1 MKEPNE
7 IRPPKWPL
15 KILRFFLKSKYL
27 EEIEG
32 DMEELF
38 HDNVEQYSL
47 KKARRIYTWEMLK
60 LFRPVIMKIPEMNIN
75 INQYSIFKNYFKTSI
90 RGLKRNALTSF
101 INIFGLSVAIG
112 ICVLVYGFA
121 SWTLNTD
128 QFHENKHK
136 VYLTT
141 FFANRDGT
149 VQQFGLTPRPI
160 GEMLRNDFT
169 HIEKVCRVEDK
180 TAVLKY
186 QDNVFHEKVRYADPE
201 FLEMFTFPLKWG
213 VSNSLSDLN
222 SVILSEDMSIK
233 YFGDENPIGKEI
245 LMKFDQDK
253 SKAFEVTGVAAAF
266 PKARTID
273 FDFLINFENVKVADV
288 DYDLYDWSKFVNA
301 TLIQVSNPS
310 DLKFIENGMEK
321 YIALQNEA
329 VQKDWAISDF
339 AFEPLANLHKQSGA
353 IRDDISWSS
362 DDNFASI
369 VFLSLI
375 GIFLL
380 ALACFNYI
388 NIAIVSAAKRL
399 KEIGVRKVIGAT
411 RGIVIVQ
418 FLAENIVITFFA
430 LILGLGLGS
439 SLFIPWFEQM
449 NNFSMDFKFQDKNL
463 WIYLLAILLFTG
475 IASGV
480 YPAFYISRFE
490 VIKIFKGS
498 VKFGKKNPLTKVIL
512 GFQLILAC
520 ILITSAVTFTQN
532 TAYLSKRSWG
542 YDKEATLY
550 ADVPDELAYEQLKA
564 VLSQNSDVL
573 SISGSSD
580 HLGRTHS
587 TTVIHMPDREYEVDQ
602 LSVDAN
608 YLKTMGIIL
617 KEGRDFKA
625 DHENDKQTVI
635 VNELLVKKLALE
647 QPLGQVFEIDSMK
660 YEIIGVAK
668 DFHNYS
674 FSNEVKSTI
683 FKVAEP
689 ADYRYLSMK
698 VKNGSEIAT
707 YQALQT
713 TWTELFPETPFQGGH
728 QEDVWGSYF
737 DEINTH
743 ATFWKGI
750 AFIAV
755 LLASLGLYGLM
766 TLNVSGRGREFSIKK
781 ILGAG
786 LKNIA
791 GSITKQYMYLFL
803 VAFALGAPISYLL
816 MEILFDAAYTY
827 HMPIDFSGVVVAVA
841 ILVGVLLATVS
852 TQVRKVSK
860 SNPVKGLKVE

>member
-1 MKEPNE
+1 MKGQENLS
-7 IRPPKWPL
+7 PPKWPL
-15 KILRFFLKSKYL
+15 KTLRFFVKSKYL

-47 KKARRIYTWEMLK
+47 KKARHMYTWELLK
-60 LFRPVIMKIPEMNIN
+60 LFRPVIMKIPQMNIN
-75 INQYSIFKNYFKTSI
+75 FNHYSIFKNYFKTSI

-121 SWTLNTD
+121 NWTLNTD
-128 QFHENKHK
+128 QFHDNKDK

-141 FFANRDGT
+141 FFADRDGT
-149 VQQFGLTPRPI
+149 VQQFGTTPRPI
-160 GEMLRNDFT
+160 GEMLQNDFS

-180 TAVLKY
+180 AVVLKY
-186 QDNVFHEKVRYADPE
+186 HDNVFHEKVRYTDPE

-213 VSNSLSDLN
+213 VSNSLSDL
-222 SVILSEDMSIK
+222 SSIILSEEMSVK
-233 YFGDENPIGKEI
+233 YFGNENPIGKEI
-245 LMKFDQDK
+245 LMKFDQNT

-273 FDFLINFENVKVADV
+273 FDFLINFENVKVADAAYN
-288 DYDLYDWSKFVNA
+288 YDDWSKFVNA
-301 TLIQVSNPS
+301 TLIQVPNPA
-310 DLKFIENGMEK
+310 DLKFIESKMSK
-321 YIALQNEA
+321 YVALQNEA
-329 VQKDWAISDF
+329 VQKEWSISAF
-339 AFEPLANLHKQSGA
+339 AFEPLANLHKHSGI

-362 DDNFASI
+362 DDNYASI
-369 VFLSLI
+369 VFLSII

-463 WIYLLAILLFTG
+463 WIYLLAVLLFTG
-475 IASGV
+475 IASGF

-512 GFQLILAC
+512 GFQLVLAC

-542 YDKEATLY
+542 YDKGATLY
-550 ADVPDELAYEQLKA
+550 AAVPDELAYEQLNA
-564 VLSQNSDVL
+564 ILSRNPDVL
-573 SISGSSD
+573 AVSGSSD
-580 HLGRTHS
+580 HLGRTHT
-587 TTVIHMPDREYEVDQ
+587 TTVIHMPDRDYEVDQ

-608 YLKTMGIIL
+608 YLKTMGVML
-617 KEGRDFKA
+617 KEGRDFKS
-625 DHENDKQTVI
+625 DHANEKQTVI
-635 VNELLVKKLALE
+635 VNELFVKKLALE
-647 QPLGQVFEIDSMK
+647 QPVGQVLEIDSVK
-660 YEIIGVAK
+660 FTIIGVAK
-668 DFHNYS
+668 DFHNFS
-674 FSNEVKSTI
+674 FSNEVNPTI
-683 FKVAEP
+683 FRVAERT
-689 ADYRYLSMK
+689 DYRYLSMK
-698 VKNGSEIAT
+698 VKSGSEMET

-713 TWTELFPETPFQGGH
+713 AWAALYPETPFQGGH
-728 QEDVWGSYF
+728 QEDIWGSYF

-766 TLNVSGRGREFSIKK
+766 TLNVSGRVREFSIRKV
-781 ILGAG
+781 LGAG
-786 LKNIA
+786 LRNIA
-791 GSITKQYMYLFL
+791 GSITKQYVYLFL
-803 VAFALGAPISYLL
+803 LALAVGAPVSFKL
-816 MEILFDAAYTY
+816 MEILFDLAYTY
-827 HMPIDFSGVVVAVA
+827 HMPIDLSGVAIAVA
-841 ILVGVLLATVS
+841 ILIGVLLATVS

-860 SNPVKGLKVE
+860 SNPVEGLKVE